1 MEELYQR
8 NRIYITEEE
17 QALIK
22 TYPVL
27 IAGCGIGSNI
37 AECALRFGF
46 ENLTIIDGDH
56 VEPSNL
62 NRQNYT
68 SNDILFYKS
77 ERLFKRLKE
86 INPNADIKFS
96 TEYINHQ
103 NVRFLIQGHKA
114 VINALDFTSN
124 IPLYFDQ
131 LCQEKDI
138 NVLHP
143 YNLGW
148 AALVAIITPDSE
160 NLHAVSSSF
169 NELEMVKFVIRDL
182 KSKGKNYKWLE
193 DILNEY
199 INEKL
204 KLSPPQLSISSWI
217 LGGICTH
224 LLYLLVTHK
233 KIKKFP
239 DYYIKSVLL

>member
-68 SNDILFYKS
+68 SHDVLFYKS

-86 INPNADIKFS
+86 INPEADIKFS

-103 NVRFLIQGHKA
+103 NVRFLIQDHKA
-114 VINALDFTSN
+114 VINALDFTSD

-131 LCQEKDI
+131 LCQENNI
-138 NVLHP
+138 NI
-143 YNLGW
+143 GI
-148 AALVAIITPDSE
+148 ALRIIS
-160 NLHAVSSSF
+160 
-169 NELEMVKFVIRDL
+169 
-182 KSKGKNYKWLE
+182 
-193 DILNEY
+193 
-199 INEKL
+199 
-204 KLSPPQLSISSWI
+204 
-217 LGGICTH
+217 
-224 LLYLLVTHK
+224 
-233 KIKKFP
+233 
-239 DYYIKSVLL
+239 

>member
-8 NRIYITEEE
+8 NRIYLTDQE
-17 QALIK
+17 QNFIK
-22 TYPVL
+22 TYPFL

-46 ENLTIIDGDH
+46 ENLTIIDGDT
-56 VEPSNL
+56 VEYSNL

-68 SNDILFYKS
+68 LDDISWYKS

-86 INPNADIKFS
+86 INPDADIKFH
-96 TEYINHQ
+96 TEYINHE
-103 NVRFLIQGHKA
+103 NINTLIKDHKTA
-114 VINALDFTSN
+114 INALDFTSD

-131 LCQEKDI
+131 LCQEKNI

-148 AALVAIITPDSE
+148 AGLVTVITPDSD
-160 NLHAVSSSF
+160 NLLSVSSNF
-169 NELEMVKFVIRDL
+169 NELEMVQFIIKDL
-182 KSKGKNYKWLE
+182 KSKEKNYNWLE
-193 DILNEY
+193 NTLNTY
-199 INEKL
+199 INEEEKH
-204 KLSPPQLSISSWI
+204 SPPQLSVASWL

-224 LLYLLVTHK
+224 LLYLLATK
-233 KIKKFP
+233 KEIKKFP
-239 DYYIKSVLL
+239 DYYIKSALL